1 MREHAGNMDTEETA
15 VVYLLD
21 CDPEVSKSIQF
32 LLKAEEIDAVVFDD
46 ERSLLAHARVNPP
59 SCIVVDNILKDA
71 DGMSIIEHLH
81 DISLLIPVI
90 VLSCSGSVAT
100 AVSAVKAGAWD
111 YFEKPFVQR
120 DLLDS
125 VHRAVRDCRR
135 K

>member
-1 MREHAGNMDTEETA
+1 MREHSGSLGTEKAA

-32 LLKAEEIDAVVFDD
+32 LLRAEKIEAQVFDD
-46 ERSLLAHARVNPP
+46 ERSLLAHARVIPP
-59 SCIVVDNILKDA
+59 SCIVVDNINKGT
-71 DGMSIIEHLH
+71 DGKSIIDHLH
-81 DISLLIPVI
+81 DIPLFIPLI
-90 VLSCSGSVAT
+90 VLSCSSSVAT

-120 DLLDS
+120 ELLDS
-125 VHRAVRDCRR
+125 VHRAVRDCGH